1 MSEKGIKE
9 EIAVEEPATP
19 ESQQIPVTE
28 TVSTFRLVATLA
40 IAGALAGL
48 LIVLVNQHTK
58 PIIDKYKAEQLQIA
72 VYEVLPDVERY
83 NTFYLVDDALS
94 LSLPDGAK
102 ESEYKRIYVGYDTAN
117 KVSGVAISRGE
128 SGFQDVVQ
136 VIFGFDPVSGK
147 LSGMKV
153 LDSKETPGLGDKIFK
168 DLDFVKQ
175 FFAGPET
182 PLVGVKSGAGKGQPN
197 EIDTITGATIS
208 SKVVI
213 SIINNGLKEWR
224 PVIDKGIPQAPAVS
238 ANEEVSP

>member
-168 DLDFVKQ
+168 DLNFVKQ